1 MNHNRF
7 KGAWLTDID
16 DTLLRSGELPTD
28 AWIQSLGSFLKTLKQ
43 HAILWAPVSGVAL
56 EKMGPRLLYRLPE
69 TVLSHVIYF
78 GGEGSTKH
86 YFDAEQEQWTSEID
100 YQRNLSDAQTI
111 ALIGTKR
118 LGNALQNSTDSA
130 ERIRIAENI
139 LLQHKFNAEHCLID
153 EMEAI
158 LAKAGF
164 ENGKSKTY
172 FRGGAISW
180 MMLGDISV
188 KHYQAEKETQIRE
201 KINRYAHA
209 WLKDKTYLNL
219 LGNSGVLMPYPHAT
233 RGIKFVLEGNEKAR
247 AAEDLIQTE
256 GIPAS
261 SLLFVG
267 NELYQGGNDNSVRKI
282 KQATLL
288 SVGVKNDPG
297 VIAGGVGVQST
308 QNWMDWVEN
317 QLGQGKDWDSLLKQ
331 MPKKAVLNHLIQQIE
346 TEKAH
351 SSLISTWHEEMSG
364 HIPTETLAQMV
375 QKYSEI
381 FKSTRSTLIKLK
393 AIEYELLSR
402 LAVLEQYH
410 YDEARKFVF
419 EIIESDTE
427 EPNTKIL
434 ADKLKQLL
442 LPELK
447 TALNSFFV
455 EQLNLHDRKVKQ
467 YLDSIKRLGD
477 IIIVTPIFLEKE
489 NQTKLEYGIKRTR
502 ELVKNWEKK
511 IDSLLYTYFHR
522 LEYWH
527 KQQKNQKYL
536 LLSDSDLHES
546 LKTIDQ
552 DDLYQYFK
560 WLVPRLEEIPHLKDL
575 DKPTIVLIS
584 GTSGVGKSTISKF
597 ISKTLGIPTSFSS
610 DVTSRSV
617 IRESFKFLLGEQQA
631 LETFP
636 ELYGS
641 SFEGNNLNWFYTQSM
656 LTMIGVIGS
665 IDRLIKENVSAVI
678 DGVAL
683 IPGTLPE
690 QYFEKANI
698 VWIIASIGDKNTH
711 FERMGTRNE
720 TGVERGG
727 SERYRQKFESIRN
740 NHDRLIE
747 IGNTANALLVN
758 NENNL
763 SDTLEESLNR
773 VKDPFADRGLPIK
786 DPIREKTEKLLQERI
801 SWEIQHNPL

>member
-1 MNHNRF
+1 
-7 KGAWLTDID
+7 
-16 DTLLRSGELPTD
+16 
-28 AWIQSLGSFLKTLKQ
+28 
-43 HAILWAPVSGVAL
+43 
-56 EKMGPRLLYRLPE
+56 
-69 TVLSHVIYF
+69 
-78 GGEGSTKH
+78 
-86 YFDAEQEQWTSEID
+86 
-100 YQRNLSDAQTI
+100 
-111 ALIGTKR
+111 
-118 LGNALQNSTDSA
+118 
-130 ERIRIAENI
+130 
-139 LLQHKFNAEHCLID
+139 
-153 EMEAI
+153 
-158 LAKAGF
+158 
-164 ENGKSKTY
+164 
-172 FRGGAISW
+172 
-180 MMLGDISV
+180 
-188 KHYQAEKETQIRE
+188 
-201 KINRYAHA
+201 
-209 WLKDKTYLNL
+209 
-219 LGNSGVLMPYPHAT
+219 MPYPHAT

-247 AAEDLIQTE
+247 AAADLIQTE
-256 GIPAS
+256 DISAS
-261 SLLFVG
+261 SILFVG

-282 KQATLL
+282 EQATLL
-288 SVGVKNDPG
+288 SVGVKNDSG

-308 QNWMDWVEN
+308 QNWMTWVAN
-317 QLGQGKDWDSLLKQ
+317 QLTQDVGWESILKKI
-331 MPKKAVLNHLIQQIE
+331 PNKAESNHLIQRIE
-346 TEKAH
+346 TEKSH
-351 SSLISTWHEEMSG
+351 SSLISDWHEDMSK
-364 HIPTETLAQMV
+364 HTATETLAQMV

-393 AIEYELLSR
+393 AIEYEILSR

-410 YDEARKFVF
+410 YDEARKIVF
-419 EIIESDTE
+419 EIIESDTS
-427 EPNTKIL
+427 EPNTKQL

-447 TALNSFFV
+447 IALNSFFV

-467 YLDSIKRLGD
+467 YLDAITQLNNIMVFTQD
-477 IIIVTPIFLEKE
+477 FLEKE
-489 NQTKLEYGIKRTR
+489 NQTKLEYGIKRTK

-511 IDSLLYTYFHR
+511 IDSLLYSYFLR

-527 KQQKNQKYL
+527 KQQKNQKHL
-536 LLSDSDLHES
+536 LLSDPDLHES
-546 LKTIDQ
+546 LKTITQ

-575 DKPTIVLIS
+575 DKPTIVLVS

-656 LTMIGVIGS
+656 LTMIGITGS

-690 QYFEKANI
+690 KYYEKANI
-698 VWIIASIGDKNTH
+698 VWIITSIGDKNIH

-720 TGVERGG
+720 TGVKRGG

-740 NHDRLIE
+740 NHDRLIK
-747 IGNTANALLVN
+747 IGHAANALLVDN
-758 NENNL
+758 KNNL
-763 SDTLEESLNR
+763 SETLEKTLDR
-773 VKDPFADRGLPIK
+773 VKDPFADRGLPVN
-786 DPIREKTEKLLQERI
+786 DPIREKTRKLLQERI
-801 SWEIQHNPL
+801 SWEIQHNS